1 MLSENTRPGF
11 GRIGLLHRHMIQSAF
26 LGSMGAVGGA
36 RNHEN
41 RGVRVVIII
50 AESNAPKRIVSI
62 QRLKA
67 PIGGKAIPKVSTL
80 PFQTAN
86 FTLFT

>member
-11 GRIGLLHRHMIQSAF
+11 SRIGLLHRHMIQSAF

-62 QRLKA
+62 QRFKS
-67 PIGGKAIPKVSTL
+67 PDRRKSDPEGPQPSVS
-80 PFQTAN
+80 N
-86 FTLFT
+86 R